1 MKLFS
6 DFMLVNS
13 EYSIYPNSS
22 MEDCVVKVEILIID
36 DSIPE
41 LRESIYVDLESVDP
55 LVSIATNR
63 RSYVHIDIEDNDSE
77 LSDL

>member
-1 MKLFS
+1 
-6 DFMLVNS
+6 
-13 EYSIYPNSS
+13 
-22 MEDCVVKVEILIID
+22 MEDCVVKVEIMIFN

-41 LRESIYVDLESVDP
+41 LRERFYVELESVDP

-77 LSDL
+77 LSDLQYCDHFSDTVFLFRANDWVC